1 MLDQKFLIGVPSTEK
16 SMKSSLEREDS
27 VESRQIRTNQM
38 CIVAKVCVSPFC
50 FGSLLQ
56 WLYSL
61 TAVIVQ
67 HRWKPDF

>member
-1 MLDQKFLIGVPSTEK
+1 MLDQKLFTGVPSTEK

-27 VESRQIRTNQM
+27 VESRQIRSNRM

-56 WLYSL
+56 WLHSL

-67 HRWKPDF
+67 HR